1 MNVRFANA
9 LEAHARR
16 LPQAFGRLSARTR
29 LIIIAVAGA
38 ASLGLLLYLLFGGT
52 GNRKAPPPPPVIVG
66 TAARRNVTV
75 VEHTIGTV
83 VANSV
88 VQVTARISGQ
98 LMSAPFKEGQIV
110 RTGDLL
116 FQIDPKPFQA
126 ALEQARAQ
134 LAKDSAQ
141 LFSAQNDQKR
151 YDALFLQHAASSQ
164 QRDQADATAKG
175 MVATVASDRAALDV
189 AELNLGYTQIR
200 SPIDGKTGPI
210 LIQPGNLIAVNG
222 ASPLVVLTQIQP
234 VKVSFSLPQSDLPQI
249 QERARAHGLSVLLDL
264 HEANGARLTAPV
276 DFVDNEV
283 NAQTGTIELRATF
296 DNGDQR
302 LVPGQLVDVAVN
314 LKTLKNAT
322 VVPREAVNDGPNG
335 RYVFVV
341 APTGEAAMRPVNVLF
356 DDGTNMAVSG
366 RVKPGDKVITDG
378 QLRVVPNAK
387 VNIVQAGTKKAKS
400 EDNR

>member
-1 MNVRFANA
+1 M
-9 LEAHARR
+9 
-16 LPQAFGRLSARTR
+16 
-29 LIIIAVAGA
+29 
-38 ASLGLLLYLLFGGT
+38 
-52 GNRKAPPPPPVIVG
+52 PPPVIVA
-66 TAARRNVTV
+66 TAVFRNVTV

-83 VANSV
+83 VANST
-88 VQVTARISGQ
+88 VQVTARVSGQ
-98 LMSAPFKEGQIV
+98 LMSASFKEGQIV
-110 RTGDLL
+110 RAGDLL
-116 FQIDPKPFQA
+116 FQIDPKPFVA

-141 LFSAQNDQKR
+141 LLSARNDQKR
-151 YDALFLQHAASSQ
+151 YDALFLQNAASSQ

-175 MVATVASDRAALDV
+175 LIATVASDRAALDV
-189 AELNLGYTQIR
+189 ARLNLGYTEIR
-200 SPIDGKTGPI
+200 SSIDGKTGPI

-222 ASPLVVLTQIQP
+222 ASPLVVVTQIQP

-249 QERARAHGLSVLLDL
+249 QDRYRVHDLSVLLDL

-276 DFVDNEV
+276 DFIDNEV

-296 DNGDQR
+296 DNHDLR

-356 DDGTNMAVSG
+356 DDGTSMAVSG
-366 RVKPGDKVITDG
+366 RIKPGDKVITDG
-378 QLRVVPNAK
+378 QLRVVPGAK

-400 EDNR
+400 EDSR